1 MPRTTYADRFE
12 ALLAKDYLSE
22 RDRNFI
28 GDLYAHYK
36 RKRALS
42 SGRRHWFVQLE
53 QRYASRP
60 VTDEATSARLEVL
73 ITRMSG
79 NGSQWESEF
88 AGSLLAQARSGR
100 TLSEKQI
107 AILRK
112 IETKWSDEAV
122 QVRETWAENFTP
134 EMAEKFRVMI
144 KYYTITGYFRR
155 ITDAHAANSDMVPS
169 REDYERITNNKYA
182 TKILAG
188 WFSEPKFAVGSMV
201 AFGSHTKYNRAG
213 IGPGSLAVV
222 LSVNDTVPTAAA
234 RGNKIYRVLP
244 VGKAQTILTEERCL
258 KKARVPKKKKK

>member
-1 MPRTTYADRFE
+1 MPRTTYADRFD

-28 GDLYAHYK
+28 SDLYAHYK

-60 VTDEATSARLEVL
+60 ATDEATTARLDDL
-73 ITRMSG
+73 IARMNG
-79 NGSQWESEF
+79 NGSQWESDF

-112 IETKWSDEAV
+112 IEAKWSDEAM

-182 TKILAG
+182 TKILTG

-201 AFGSHTKYNRAG
+201 AFSSMLKYSRAG
-213 IGPGSLAVV
+213 VSPGDFGVV
-222 LSVNDTVPTAAA
+222 VSVNDNVPTAAA
-234 RGNKIYRVLP
+234 RGNKVYRVLP

-258 KKARVPKKKKK
+258 KRARTPKKK

>member
-100 TLSEKQI
+100 TLSEEQI

-188 WFSEPKFAVGSMV
+188 WFSEPKFAGGSMG

-258 KKARVPKKKKK
+258 KRARAPKKKK